1 MSIQI
6 RSATPADAPALLA
19 IYAPYVAHTAITFE
33 YDVPAEAEFARRIA
47 ETLKRYPYL
56 VAEEDGVPVAMPTP
70 ESSTTVPPMT
80 GRWRPPSMWNST
92 GNGRASAD
100 SSTAHW
106 SRSYSAAAS
115 SA

>member
-6 RSATPADAPALLA
+6 RSAAPADAPALLA

-56 VAEEDGVPVAMPTP
+56 VAEEDGVLPHDGQRPLSHKGQHPVSREAGLPP
-70 ESSTTVPPMT
+70 CGGVPPV
-80 GRWRPPSMWNST
+80 RL
-92 GNGRASAD
+92 
-100 SSTAHW
+100 
-106 SRSYSAAAS
+106 
-115 SA
+115 